1 MPLDEALKT
10 VVRAFQ
16 ADVQRGLALFR
27 KHAGSDDVLSWRSRR
42 LPLSGHLDADK
53 RHHYSF
59 HGIGVRVQLGP
70 ELHIDWDFGH
80 AGRMDGFD
88 LWRLQSLLDERPEC
102 RRILPLDRLREV
114 FDAAVRDGSVVSPWR
129 AQHDSLYYITDDLQ
143 STENA

>member
-1 MPLDEALKT
+1 VNEALKT

-27 KHAGSDDVLSWRSRR
+27 QHAGSDDLLSWRSRR

-59 HGIGVRVQLGP
+59 HGIGVRVQLAP

-80 AGRMDGFD
+80 GGRMDGFD
-88 LWRLQSLLDERPEC
+88 HWRLQCFLDERPEFQ
-102 RRILPLDRLREV
+102 RILPLDSLREV
-114 FDAAVRDGSVVSPWR
+114 FDAAVRDRSIVSPWR
-129 AQHDSLYYITDDLQ
+129 AQHDSLYYIADDLH
-143 STENA
+143 STANA